1 MERSTT
7 ARLQDVT
14 CAGRRGHELEE
25 AFLASWV
32 HLPPTGMAAD
42 HPAGV
47 RPATRRDLPMARG
60 PGETG
65 DPPLDSQLHR
75 ATRPRYRDD
84 TRGVAQPT
92 WGRAS
97 GRTDPAD

>member
-1 MERSTT
+1 MERYTT

-14 CAGRRGHELEE
+14 CTGRPGHELAE
-25 AFLASWV
+25 ALLAPWV
-32 HLPPTGMAAD
+32 HLPPTGVAAD
-42 HPAGV
+42 RPAGV
-47 RPATRRDLPMARG
+47 RPATRRDRTRARE
-60 PGETG
+60 PGKTG

-84 TRGVAQPT
+84 ARGIAQPT